1 MDIPKK
7 VLRVVVGSRE
17 GGRNS
22 LAGRVGAST
31 LGDGEER
38 LAPFIGLAAGA
49 GREGSDQGVHGAV
62 REAGVEGVGTV
73 PAFTPGPSL
82 LQPCSQGAQARLPR
96 CRAVAAAIPG
106 WGVDLELGPGARA
119 AGLAHPDP
127 EEEPLGAAPGAALQP
142 RGGIC
147 WEEMRIKLS
156 WVLRDLLG
164 ASGRR
169 ILHALAKGETDP
181 KKLAARGEDRLKCTR
196 EQLVDALTGNPQA
209 THLEMLARYL
219 DQWEWVDQQMGK
231 LSGLIAEALKPQPE
245 AVARRAEVPGFGP
258 HWAPPV
264 IGEVGVRAR
273 TFPRPGTRPLG

>member
-1 MDIPKK
+1 M
-7 VLRVVVGSRE
+7 GSRE
-17 GGRNS
+17 GDAIRSPGEWERRRLGTVRSDLRRLSAWRREREGKEAKSTAPYGKPVWREWERYRRLPLAPAFSNRAPKGRKRAFRDAERLRRRF
-22 LAGRVGAST
+22 LAGELILSLV
-31 LGDGEER
+31 
-38 LAPFIGLAAGA
+38 
-49 GREGSDQGVHGAV
+49 
-62 REAGVEGVGTV
+62 
-73 PAFTPGPSL
+73 PGPE
-82 LQPCSQGAQARLPR
+82 QR
-96 CRAVAAAIPG
+96 G
-106 WGVDLELGPGARA
+106 WRTLTRRKSRGARHRVR
-119 AGLAHPDP
+119 LYSP
-127 EEEPLGAAPGAALQP
+127 EEDLL
-142 RGGIC
+142 
-147 WEEMRIKLS
+147 EEMRIKLS